1 MPMCGIRRA
10 ATSERRIAPTF
21 PRGNGPGLRL
31 CSGRNSK
38 RTHRIHRHRWLP
50 SVELRGFGNF
60 KYVWLGI
67 IRQEAWSG
75 SRVLK
80 EKLLKAIEDFT
91 EGTPQTDDI
100 TFVVIERYQ

>member
-60 KYVWLGI
+60 KYVWLVIGSFS
-67 IRQEAWSG
+67 RACFLLLAVLGPPLLLRGGHAFSRYEAE
-75 SRVLK
+75 L
-80 EKLLKAIEDFT
+80 
-91 EGTPQTDDI
+91 
-100 TFVVIERYQ
+100 